1 MPSSSQPKLSLAQLR
16 QRITAMPFNRILGL
30 QVVRQHRDGVTVECP
45 MADNLRNSAG
55 VMHGGVLATLADVAV
70 GIAIMNHSGGT
81 RPCTTV
87 ELNINYMRPV
97 TGKVQARSRI
107 LRFGAHLV
115 VGSVEI
121 RGEEGKLAGS
131 ALVTY
136 MLLEGKPSQS

>member
-1 MPSSSQPKLSLAQLR
+1 MAD
-16 QRITAMPFNRILGL
+16 MPFNRLLGL
-30 QVVRQHRDGVTVECP
+30 HVARQHRDGVTLECRLT
-45 MADNLRNSAG
+45 DELRNSAG

-70 GIAIMNHSGGT
+70 GVAIMNHSGGT

-115 VGSVEI
+115 VGSVEM
-121 RGEEGKLAGS
+121 RDEEGKLAGS

-136 MLLEGKPSQS
+136 MLLEGNPSK